1 MNWDAPPKPAE
12 FAENR
17 LIDAILEG
25 HFPIGSTLPAERD
38 LAAQLGVTR
47 PTLREALQRMACD
60 GWVEIHHG
68 RLTRVRNFWE
78 EGSLGVLSAIA
89 TRPDHLP
96 ADFVANLLV
105 VRLLMAPTYTR
116 LAVERDAARII
127 SLLENADKLPD
138 EPEAL
143 GAFDWQLHHLLTVA
157 SGNPIFTL
165 ILNGFS
171 DLYQPM
177 AVRYF
182 QQSEARASSRAFYTR
197 LLAAAQSKDVD
208 GAEDLARQVMRQ
220 SLELWINHQKE
231 RE

>member
-1 MNWDAPPKPAE
+1 MEWDAPPKPTE

-17 LIDAILEG
+17 LIDAILDG
-25 HFPIGSTLPAERD
+25 HFPIGSALPAERE
-38 LAAQLGVTR
+38 LAIQLGVTR

-68 RLTRVRNFWE
+68 RATRVRNFWE

-105 VRLLMAPTYTR
+105 VRLLMAPTYTH
-116 LAVERDAARII
+116 LAIERAAPRVIH
-127 SLLENADKLPD
+127 LLDGAAQLPD
-138 EPEAL
+138 QPEAL
-143 GAFDWQLHHLLTVA
+143 AAFDWQLHHLLTVA

-182 QQSEARASSRAFYTR
+182 QNPAARQLSRAFYTS
-197 LLAAAQSKDVD
+197 LLEAAQNNDAD

-220 SLELWINHQKE
+220 SLDLWNN
-231 RE
+231 RSS